1 MLLMLESMNVWAVLV
16 AGLTSM
22 VLGAVW
28 YSPVLFARAWMRES
42 GMTDEKA
49 KAANP
54 AKTLG
59 LAFVLALIGAA
70 MFAAFLGPIPAP
82 GFAAAAGFS
91 AGLCWVAG
99 SFGINY
105 LFEQRSVKLFLIN
118 GGYHTLQYTLIGL
131 ILGLW
136 H

>member
-1 MLLMLESMNVWAVLV
+1 MPSMNLWAVLAAGV
-16 AGLTSM
+16 ASM

-28 YSPVLFARAWMRES
+28 YSPVLFARAWMRET
-42 GMTDEKA
+42 GITEEKA
-49 KAANP
+49 RATSP
-54 AKTLG
+54 VKTLG
-59 LAFVLALIGAA
+59 TAFVLALIGSVV
-70 MFAAFLGPIPAP
+70 FAAFLGPSPAP
-82 GFAAAAGFS
+82 AFATAAGFS

-105 LFEQRSVKLFLIN
+105 LFEQRSLKLFLIN

-131 ILGLW
+131 VLGLW

>member
-1 MLLMLESMNVWAVLV
+1 MPEMNVWAVL
-16 AGLTSM
+16 AAALSSL
-22 VLGAVW
+22 VLGALW
-28 YSPVLFARAWMRES
+28 YSPALFVRAWMRES
-42 GMTDEKA
+42 GVTEERA

-59 LAFVLALIGAA
+59 LTFVLALIGAA
-70 MFAAFLGPIPAP
+70 VFAAFLGPAPAP
-82 GFAAAAGFS
+82 AFATAAGFA

-105 LFEQRSVKLFLIN
+105 LFEQRSLKLFLIN

-131 ILGLW
+131 VLGLW

>member
-1 MLLMLESMNVWAVLV
+1 MLEMMNVWAVL
-16 AGLTSM
+16 AAALSSL

-28 YSPVLFARAWMRES
+28 YSPVLFARAWMRAS
-42 GMTDEKA
+42 GVTEEQA
-49 KAANP
+49 RAANP

-59 LAFVLALIGAA
+59 VTFLLALIGSAV
-70 MFAAFLGPIPAP
+70 FALFLGPRPAP
-82 GFAAAAGFS
+82 GFGAAAGFA

-105 LFEQRSVKLFLIN
+105 LFEQRSLKLFLVN

>member
-1 MLLMLESMNVWAVLV
+1 MPPMNLWAVLAAGV
-16 AGLTSM
+16 ASM
-22 VLGAVW
+22 LLGAVW

-42 GMTDEKA
+42 GVTEEKA
-49 KAANP
+49 AAANP
-54 AKTLG
+54 LKTLG

-70 MFAAFLGPIPAP
+70 VFAAFLGPTPAP
-82 GFAAAAGFS
+82 AFATAAGFA

-105 LFEQRSVKLFLIN
+105 LFEQRSPKLFLIN

-131 ILGLW
+131 VLGLW

>member
-1 MLLMLESMNVWAVLV
+1 MLDSMNVWAVLA
-16 AGLTSM
+16 AGVTSM

-28 YSPVLFARAWMRES
+28 YSPALFARAWMRES
-42 GMTDEKA
+42 GMTEEKA
-49 KAANP
+49 RAASP
-54 AKTLG
+54 VKTLG
-59 LAFVLALIGAA
+59 AAFVLALIASA
-70 MFAAFLGPIPAP
+70 VFAAFLGPSPAP
-82 GFAAAAGFS
+82 AFATAAGFA

-105 LFEQRSVKLFLIN
+105 LFEQRSMKLFLIN